1 MVYKRLSS
9 SLAEDPVL
17 PGLSHFSLLF
27 EKVLSLAVALAVL
40 LFLHSE
46 QADSSD
52 YVILPLAHGSA

>member
-1 MVYKRLSS
+1 M
-9 SLAEDPVL
+9 AEDPVL

-52 YVILPLAHGSA
+52 YVLLPLAHGSA